1 LETLGTY
8 GTYPVMGRVS
18 RFIHEHRR
26 DFDPD
31 FDGMNIGVIAAEKP
45 ENRHAGS
52 IIPASN
58 QSCYLKQELMC
69 HPILWN
75 LQP

>member
-1 LETLGTY
+1 MEPIQSWGEFQFFQDLSTNTGAISIRIST
-8 GTYPVMGRVS
+8 
-18 RFIHEHRR
+18 
-26 DFDPD
+26 
-31 FDGMNIGVIAAEKP
+31 EKN

-58 QSCYLKQELMC
+58 QFCYLKQELMC